1 MNNKLLFISG
11 SQVIMLF
18 IYENTIKDNV
28 AQPVDFFAQ
37 YEQVIVPIESAND
50 LTPTTLEKPFLFY
63 HTAIL

>member
-1 MNNKLLFISG
+1 
-11 SQVIMLF
+11 MLF